1 MIEKTFNIYCDEST
15 HLEHDGHPYML
26 YGYVSIASNQ
36 IKICKEQMEKP
47 DSVNHLRGLENYIH
61 GIETA

>member
-36 IKICKEQMEKP
+36 IKICKEG
-47 DSVNHLRGLENYIH
+47 VG
-61 GIETA
+61 GILLYDGYAVSCCDCR